1 MCGRYASRESAFD
14 LALRFHIHGPLPDIA
29 RADGDILAMAGIWE
43 GWCAPNSAAVR
54 SFDVVTTSANAEMA
68 AIHDRMP
75 VILAQADW
83 DTWLDAPPDWA
94 VSLLRAARRAPRD
107 AAPLAHLHPRQQT
120 LGKHPRPVEPGR
132 LSSTLAA

>member
-14 LALRFHIHGPLPDIA
+14 LALRFHIHGPLPNIA
-29 RADGDILAMAGIWE
+29 PADGGILAMAGIWE
-43 GWCAPNSAAVR
+43 GWRAPNSAAVR

-83 DTWLDAPPDWA
+83 DTWLHAPPDWA
-94 VSLLRAARRAPRD
+94 VSLLRAAPPATLRLWPISIRVNKPSENAPD
-107 AAPLAHLHPRQQT
+107 LLS
-120 LGKHPRPVEPGR
+120 PV
-132 LSSTLAA
+132 A